1 MNTKTAVYAAGGG
14 LAAFAIVVYVIFGT
28 GMFGG
33 VQSGSNQSV
42 PNMTLPITLS
52 IKDVVPTQ
60 INNRTAT
67 IEVAFDAHNPNQG
80 TTILEAIQYNVLV
93 DGKRIA
99 SGSIGNRLEG
109 FLTSSADIYPV
120 IGGGSV
126 ILKDKQI
133 VEKINSTPNAWTK
146 IKEGKASYLV
156 TGTYSYKELSGLQA
170 NSGDRDFKFVFP
182 SALNHNN
189 ESNLS
194 KAT

>member
-14 LAAFAIVVYVIFGT
+14 LAAFAIVVYVIFGS

-42 PNMTLPITLS
+42 SNMTLPITLS
-52 IKDVVPTQ
+52 LKDVVPTQ
-60 INNRTAT
+60 INNRTAS
-67 IEVAFDAHNPNQG
+67 IEAAFDAHNPNQG
-80 TTILEAIQYNVLV
+80 TVILEAIQYNISV
-93 DGKRIA
+93 DGKRLV
-99 SGSIGNRLEG
+99 SGNIGNRLEG

-126 ILKDKQI
+126 ILKDNQI
-133 VEKINSTPNAWTK
+133 AEKIHSTPDAWTK
-146 IKEGKASYLV
+146 IKEGKASYVV

-182 SALNHNN
+182 S
-189 ESNLS
+189 SRS
-194 KAT
+194 

>member
-14 LAAFAIVVYVIFGT
+14 LAAFAIVVYVIFGS
-28 GMFGG
+28 GMFVG
-33 VQSGSNQSV
+33 VQSGSNQNVS
-42 PNMTLPITLS
+42 NMTLPITLS
-52 IKDVVPTQ
+52 IRDVVPTQ

-80 TTILEAIQYNVLV
+80 TVILEAIQYDISV

-99 SGSIGNRLEG
+99 SGNIGNRLEG
-109 FLTSSADIYPV
+109 FLASSADIYPV

-133 VEKINSTPNAWTK
+133 AEKIHSTPDAWTK
-146 IKEGKASYLV
+146 IKEWKASYVV
-156 TGTYSYKELSGLQA
+156 TGTYSYKQLSGLQA

-182 SALNHNN
+182 SVLNHNN
-189 ESNLS
+189 ESS
-194 KAT
+194 SG

>member
-14 LAAFAIVVYVIFGT
+14 LAAFAIVVYVFGT
-28 GMFGG
+28 GMFVG
-33 VQSGSNQSV
+33 VQSGSNKSIS
-42 PNMTLPITLS
+42 NMTLPITLS

-60 INNRTAT
+60 INNRTAS
-67 IEVAFDAHNPNQG
+67 IEVAFNAHNPNQG
-80 TTILEAIQYNVLV
+80 TAILEAVQYNILV

-109 FLTSSADIYPV
+109 FLASSADIYPV

-126 ILKDKQI
+126 TLKDKQT
-133 VEKINSTPNAWTK
+133 VEKINTSPETWTK